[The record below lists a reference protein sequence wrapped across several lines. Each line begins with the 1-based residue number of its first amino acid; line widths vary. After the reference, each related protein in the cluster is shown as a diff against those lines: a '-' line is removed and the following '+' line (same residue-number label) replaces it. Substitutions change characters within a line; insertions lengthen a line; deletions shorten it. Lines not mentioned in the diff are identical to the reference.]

1 MPEELLSTP
10 PGGGQG
16 GVTSRVAG
24 RHGRLVDSCGPAGCP
39 APARITTSN
48 RAGSARAACPR
59 RTQLDKRNYLFTS
72 ESVTEGHPDK
82 LADQISDS
90 ILDAILKDDP
100 YGRVAC
106 ETLVTTGLAFV
117 AGEITTET
125 YVDIPKIVRQTVK
138 DVGYTSAHYGYD
150 YETCGVMVAIDEQ
163 SPDISQGVT
172 TALEVRTDVNDDD
185 VLDTQGAG
193 DQGMMFGYACTE
205 TTELMPMPIL
215 LAHKLSK
222 RLADVRKAEILPY
235 LRPDGKSQVTIRY
248 EDNKPV
254 EIVKIVLATQHAE
267 SADLQSI
274 IYPDLLEHVVEP
286 IMPKHMYD
294 VGQARGHHGHQRHRQ
309 VRHRRPHG
317 RLWPHRTQDRR
328 RHVRRRRSARRR
340 RLLGQGPEQG
350 RPLGR
355 LRRPLRGQERRR
367 RRPRRASARS
377 RWPTP
382 SASPTPCP

>member
-1 MPEELLSTP
+1 M
-10 PGGGQG
+10 
-16 GVTSRVAG
+16 
-24 RHGRLVDSCGPAGCP
+24 
-39 APARITTSN
+39 
-48 RAGSARAACPR
+48 
-59 RTQLDKRNYLFTS
+59 DKRNYLFTS

-138 DVGYTSAHYGYD
+138 DVGYTSAHFGYD

-172 TALEVRTDVNDDD
+172 TALEVRSDVNDDD

-205 TTELMPMPIL
+205 TAELMPMPIL

-235 LRPDGKSQVTIRY
+235 LRPDGKSQVTVRY
-248 EDNKPV
+248 EGNKPV

-274 IYPDLLEHVVEP
+274 VYIRTSSSTWSSRSCPGTCTRRASSRTSP
-286 IMPKHMYD
+286 SSTRRASSSSAAPSATAASPA
-294 VGQARGHHGHQRHRQ
+294 ARSSST
-309 VRHRRPHG
+309 PTAAP
-317 RLWPHRTQDRR
+317 LRT
-328 RHVRRRRSARRR
+328 RR
-340 RLLGQGPEQG
+340 RLLRQGPEQG
-350 RPLGR
+350 RTAPAPTPQGTW
-355 LRRPLRGQERRR
+355 
-367 RRPRRASARS
+367 PRTSSPPASPSAARC

-382 SASPTPCP
+382 SAWPTRGP